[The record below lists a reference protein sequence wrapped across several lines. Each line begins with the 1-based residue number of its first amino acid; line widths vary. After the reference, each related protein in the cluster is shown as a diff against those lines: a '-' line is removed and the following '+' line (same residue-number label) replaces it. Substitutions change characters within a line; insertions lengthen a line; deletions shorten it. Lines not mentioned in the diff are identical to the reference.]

1 MIAFIDAH
9 KDREIDNKYWGIEP
23 ICKQLQFAPS
33 TYYAAKSRPPSH
45 RALRDEQLKPMITK
59 VYDDNYSVYGAE
71 KVWEQLLRQDVDV
84 ARCTVERLMRDLG
97 IQGARRGKK
106 YVVTTEPDLLAQRP
120 SDFVQRK
127 FQASAPNRLWVA
139 DITYVKTLGG
149 WVYVAFVIDV
159 FSRTVVGWKVATSLH
174 TGLALDAL
182 EMALRARDGH
192 DGLVHHSDRGV
203 QYLSI
208 KYSDRL
214 ANVGVTASVGTK
226 GDSYDNAL
234 AESFNGLFKW
244 ELIYRRDQWRDADH
258 VEWETLLYVDWF
270 NNRRLHG
277 ANGMVPPAELE
288 TAYYALNNN
297 PAAMLISQ

>member
-1 MIAFIDAH
+1 MTVFIDLH
-9 KDREIDNKYWGIEP
+9 CDNKTEGLKWGVEP
-23 ICKQLQFAPS
+23 ICEVLQFAPS
-33 TYYAAKSRPPSH
+33 TYYAAKKRAPSA
-45 RALRDEQLKPMITK
+45 RSIRDEKLKPMVQK
-59 VYDDNYSVYGAE
+59 VYDDNYSVYGAH
-71 KVWEQLLRQDVDV
+71 KVWEELLRQDVKV

-97 IQGARRGKK
+97 IQGARRGKAF
-106 YVVTTEPDLLAQRP
+106 VVTTEADLLAERP
-120 SDFVQRK
+120 KDFVHRK
-127 FQASAPNRLWVA
+127 FSASAPNRLWVA
-139 DITYVKTLGG
+139 DITYVKTLAG

-159 FSRTVVGWKVATSLH
+159 FSRFIVGWKTATSLH

-182 EMALRARDGH
+182 EMALHSRRASD
-192 DGLVHHSDRGV
+192 DLVHHSDRGV

-214 ANVGVTASVGTK
+214 TKVGVTASVGTK

-234 AESFNGLFKW
+234 AESHNGLYKW
-244 ELIYRRDQWRDADH
+244 ELIHRRNVWRDVNE

-288 TAYYALNNN
+288 TAYYALKNS
-297 PAAMLISQ
+297 AEMLVP